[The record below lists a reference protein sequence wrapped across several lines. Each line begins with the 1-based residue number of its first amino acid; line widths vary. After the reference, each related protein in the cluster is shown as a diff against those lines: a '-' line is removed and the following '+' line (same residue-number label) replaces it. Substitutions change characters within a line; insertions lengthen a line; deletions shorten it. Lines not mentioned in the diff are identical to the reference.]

1 MLSAG
6 LSVLSLS
13 VLIGADAHKKDIR
26 RFLLSGILA
35 GLAYV
40 IRYTAAA
47 PGVLSLVFLAGRALF
62 ARGNHR
68 WARVGCFWGIPDRRC
83 HAVGSK
89 HGGERESLLLG

>member
-40 IRYTAAA
+40 IRYTAA
-47 PGVLSLVFLAGRALF
+47 PVCCWSSSLGGHSFCSRESSLGPCRE
-62 ARGNHR
+62 
-68 WARVGCFWGIPDRRC
+68 CFWGD
-83 HAVGSK
+83 S
-89 HGGERESLLLG
+89 